1 MTFETPDATPQHPSD
16 RARTCVDQVWFG
28 APAGQRE
35 HVEQIAR
42 EYPRQP
48 RESGYHYVVRL
59 ALEAGLISD
68 GEGVKRFPAADVPA
82 WTAPARPMPVDVR
95 MPFRE
100 PGEDDE

>member
-1 MTFETPDATPQHPSD
+1 MPWDS
-16 RARTCVDQVWFG
+16 
-28 APAGQRE
+28 PAQQA
-35 HVEQIAR
+35 HVVQIVR

-68 GEGVKRFPAADVPA
+68 GEGVKRFPAADVPTWVA
-82 WTAPARPMPVDVR
+82 LARPMPADVR
-95 MPFRE
+95 LPFRE